1 MSTSGGGKR
10 SRRSWTR
17 RSAPGVA
24 ESRRGGTRPGR
35 SGLKELGLDLG
46 LEDLPDLRAGQVGPD
61 LDLLGGLD
69 AAEALLDEGTDL
81 VRRHRLA
88 GARLHDGGDA
98 LAPLLVRQP
107 DDGTVLDARV
117 GQQGLL

>member
-35 SGLKELGLDLG
+35 SGLKELGLDLD
-46 LEDLPDLRAGQVGPD
+46 LENLADLGAGQVGPD
-61 LDLLGGLD
+61 LDLLGSLD
-69 AAEALLDEGTDL
+69 AAQPVLDEGADL
-81 VRRHRLA
+81 VPGHGLA
-88 GARLHDGGDA
+88 RAELDDGGDP
-98 LAPLLVRQP
+98 LAPLLVGQP
-107 DDGTVLDARV
+107 DDRAVLHGGM
-117 GQQGLL
+117 GQQD